1 MSDTEEMLPLQET
14 VELVAT
20 ELEEAAT
27 EGCDEEELAGLEE
40 QIDGAVAA
48 LVTLLEACTQ
58 INSMRRDR
66 GFKGPTSSSNSTKN
80 TKNEG

>member
-1 MSDTEEMLPLQET
+1 MPLQET
-14 VELVAT
+14 VELLAT

-40 QIDGAVAA
+40 QIDGAVEA
-48 LVTLLEACTQ
+48 LVTLREARTQ

-80 TKNEG
+80 TKDEG